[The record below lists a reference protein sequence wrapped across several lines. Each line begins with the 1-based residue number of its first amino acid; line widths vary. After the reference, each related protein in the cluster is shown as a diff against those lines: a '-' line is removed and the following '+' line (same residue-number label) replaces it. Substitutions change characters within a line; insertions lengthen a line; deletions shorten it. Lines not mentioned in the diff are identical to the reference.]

1 MNRLEPFLHRTRIAY
16 FTMEIAL
23 RPEMHTYSG
32 GLGVLAG
39 DIARTCA
46 DLHLPLVFVT
56 LLSRAGYVHQQ
67 IDIHGAQVSQP
78 NVWRAEEWAEQL
90 DTMVATT
97 IEGREVWIRPWL
109 YRLTSP
115 LGESVPILLL
125 DTNVEQNR
133 PMDRE
138 ITDHLY
144 GGDESYRFKQEIV
157 LGIGGALVLQALGFN
172 INHYHLNEGHAAL
185 LTLYLLRQFRLSA
198 EQIAPG
204 QTAYD
209 PLYVRERCLFTTHTP
224 VEAAFDKFSYSLVH
238 RILGDYL
245 EIDEIKHFGGRDEL
259 NMTQLALN
267 LSGYVNGVSERHA
280 ETVKQ
285 IFPGYRVRAIT
296 NGVHPATWT
305 HPKLASLYQKSLP
318 QWAVEPE
325 VLERAD
331 QLSDEAIWNAHQ
343 EAKGDLLALIKRC
356 GGLEMRADVPLIAF
370 ARRMTA
376 YKRPDLIFSDINQL
390 TGIARQRP
398 FQIAF
403 AGLAHPRDESG
414 QRLIL
419 ALHQYIRQLS
429 NTIPMVFLPN
439 YDMAIAGRLVAG
451 ADIWLNTPLAPL
463 EASGTSGMKAALNG
477 VLNMSVLDGWW
488 IEGHIEGVTGWA
500 IGNGTL
506 DGSRNQA
513 NDLYDK
519 LAHTVLPL
527 YYDNRTR
534 WIWMMKQSISKIGS
548 YFNTQRMMRRYA
560 TEAYIR

>member
-23 RPEMHTYSG
+23 RSEMHTYSG
-32 GLGVLAG
+32 GLGILAG

-46 DLHLPLVFVT
+46 DLHLPLVFLT
-56 LLSRAGYVHQQ
+56 LVSRAGYVHQE
-67 IDIHGAQVSQP
+67 IDIQGAQVSQP
-78 NVWRAEEWAEQL
+78 NTWRPEEWAEQL
-90 DTMVATT
+90 DAMVAVT

-109 YRLTSP
+109 YQLTSP
-115 LGESVPILLL
+115 LGQSVPVLLL

-133 PMDRE
+133 PIDRD
-138 ITDHLY
+138 ITDRLY
-144 GGDESYRFKQEIV
+144 GGDESYRLKQEIV
-157 LGIGGALVLQALGFN
+157 LGIGGALILQALGFK
-172 INHYHLNEGHAAL
+172 ITHYHLNEGHAAL
-185 LTLYLLRQFRLSA
+185 LTLYLLRQFRLPA
-198 EQIAPG
+198 EEIAPG
-204 QTAYD
+204 QTSYE
-209 PLYVRERCLFTTHTP
+209 PVYVRERCLFTTHTP
-224 VEAAFDKFSYSLVH
+224 VEAAFDKFSYSLVS
-238 RILGDYL
+238 RIFGDYL
-245 EIDEIKHFGGRDEL
+245 EIEEIKHFGGRDDL

-280 ETVKQ
+280 EVVNQ
-285 IFPGYRVRAIT
+285 MFSGYNVRAIT

-305 HPKLASLYQKSLP
+305 HSSLAALYQKSLP
-318 QWAVEPE
+318 QWAIDPDI
-325 VLERAD
+325 LERAD
-331 QLSDEAIWNAHQ
+331 QISDDAIWNAHQ
-343 EAKGDLLALIKRC
+343 EAKGDLLALIKRR
-356 GGLEMRADVPLIAF
+356 GGLEMRMDVPLIGF

-376 YKRPDLIFSDINQL
+376 YKRPGFIFSDINRL

-419 ALHQYIRQLS
+419 ELHQHIGQLS
-429 NTIPMVFLPN
+429 DTIPMVFLPN
-439 YDMAIAGRLVAG
+439 YDMANAGRLVAG

-477 VLNMSVLDGWW
+477 VLNLSVLDGWW

-500 IGNGTL
+500 IGDPGGN
-506 DGSRNQA
+506 RNQA
-513 NDLYDK
+513 DDLYDK
-519 LAHTVLPL
+519 LAQTVLPL
-527 YYDNRTR
+527 YYDNKPR

-548 YFNTQRMMRRYA
+548 YFNTHRMMRRYA